1 MRLGR
6 DDAHAQRHPVDA
18 HVQKTADD
26 AAKREKNQRPKME
39 RQEGQIVRAEN
50 RIIAHKYGSS
60 TYSVEL
66 ANE

>member
-1 MRLGR
+1 MRPGR

-26 AAKREKNQRPKME
+26 AAQREKNQRPEME
-39 RQEGQIVRAEN
+39 RQEGPVVSAEN
-50 RIIAHKYGSS
+50 RVIAHKYGSS